1 MSSNPTDSDPFTNA
15 IFGSWSC
22 DYNDVPEGFHTEQL
36 AYTFHNQGAAP
47 GVPPPP
53 GYPQSCS
60 AQTQFD
66 FHVDGTSPT
75 LTAVYPKAPV
85 PFPAGFPGMV
95 VSSSDTVR
103 LLAEDNLMLCE
114 ITASTGP
121 DAFGFYRFMDL
132 YRNLAAPDGFSPF
145 APVYAAGATSKAAS
159 LRLSEGAGPITVQA
173 TDCAGLVRTW
183 NAPFK
188 VDSQF
193 PRLSINLPAGVV
205 TLPGG
210 EGISNF
216 TGLAGTAS
224 DDIGLARLEVQ
235 VQESG
240 TGRWWDGTAFI
251 ASGDPIRI
259 LLGETIE
266 PTTSWAFTSL
276 TQAPVPQQGATWNV
290 RVFATDFVGRSTQA
304 YSPIIVKPPVI
315 VSRVRPRGQV
325 DARGPKHGGFTN
337 PMSGTWT
344 ECQESVGRPARSPAL
359 AIALSHNSQGGRDS
373 VWGFGWS
380 TEHDQLLLV
389 RNSGV
394 ILWKDGGGSEFNFFP
409 PPPGAPDP
417 DTFLTP
423 VQSFTTLVVTARTPA
438 GKPSAAELRMKG
450 GDTTTFAVL
459 ADGFTLRPTGLV
471 DRNGNTV
478 TYTRDAQ
485 GRLTRA
491 QDVHGRRID
500 VTYAGGRVSQ
510 VAEETGRSV
519 TYAYDGAGNRI
530 SETGL
535 DGTTAYE
542 YDSAHRITAIVYPNE
557 SRRTMTY
564 DAKGRVLTEQ
574 DAGGVHRLTYA
585 YYPSSTVVM
594 DALGNATLYDATSLD
609 GLKRPSRVTDAGGGE
624 TAFVYDGAFNVA
636 SLTDPA
642 DRTTAFAYDA
652 RGNVL
657 SLTDPANGVTGFTYE
672 NVFDQ
677 PLTVTDPRA
686 NTTVLTYDGE
696 GNLTRVT
703 DPLARQTQLTYDAQ
717 GHVLT
722 VTDARLKTTAFTYDA
737 QGGLAAVTDPLS
749 RTTTLTRDPV
759 GRVTSSQDPAGKA
772 TRFQYDA
779 AGNLTRVTDEI
790 NGVTAYAYDPGRE
803 SRLLASVTDAKSQ
816 PTAFSYDPT
825 ARLTAVTNALG
836 QAKTFSYD
844 LKGNLAG
851 VTDPRG
857 QVTTFAYDT
866 RDRLTSKTTPEESV
880 TYAYDA
886 VGNLTSAQKGN
897 GIALS
902 FAYDALDRV
911 TQVVQTLQ
919 NGFTAAIGYAYDA
932 NGNRTA
938 MTTPWGNFSYAYDAM
953 NRLTFMSA
961 PGNQAFTFEYDEL
974 GRRTRLA
981 YPNGTEALYTYDDA
995 SQLTNIEFKS
1005 NGFTFGAAGYTYD
1018 AAGNRTSMTD
1028 VIGTHLYEYDGLH
1041 RLSRAEH
1048 PAGWPF
1054 PSQVETFSYDA
1065 VGNRLADDK
1074 VTGYQYNAAN
1084 RLLETSARTYAYDAA
1099 GNTTGM
1105 TDKLTNQTTAYAYGA
1120 DNLLENVTLP
1130 GSFVEFAYDALGRR
1144 VEKTIGSQTRFFIYD
1159 NEDILAV
1166 LDGSNNLITLFTH
1179 GPGID
1184 EPLAV
1189 KTGTSAYFAH
1199 ADGLGSVAAHTD
1211 ATGNPV
1217 ERIFYEVYGAPFFV
1231 DFRGGGQ
1238 APEPCSFTGSPYAYT
1253 AREWDCEFG
1262 MSGYRPRELDHFT
1275 GRFMQE
1281 DPIGIVGGINLF
1293 TYAANRPTLL
1303 TDPNGLASKRPD
1315 YYSLNFGLTPV
1326 GSLFGYSGQIT
1337 LDRFGQIYIAPIG
1350 VSAGISFPTSV
1361 SFVAGEI
1368 SDVSTA
1374 EFLNPTHSGH
1384 PAEQF
1389 FCKSAHRRVR
1399 ESELRNFLSG
1409 LSIALGGG
1417 VVGAYNR
1424 VTVPGTGFAH
1434 EVGFTLPQYG
1444 ITTQYTFPLPFKIP
1458 ILGWK
1463 PE

>member
-1 MSSNPTDSDPFTNA
+1 VGRAARVATLGAFLLNLPGPAWAAALPILGSVPGARFTA
-15 IFGSWSC
+15 PSLPAF
-22 DYNDVPEGFHTEQL
+22 VPR
-36 AYTFHNQGAAP
+36 A
-47 GVPPPP
+47 
-53 GYPQSCS
+53 
-60 AQTQFD
+60 
-66 FHVDGTSPT
+66 
-75 LTAVYPKAPV
+75 PKA
-85 PFPAGFPGMV
+85 
-95 VSSSDTVR
+95 
-103 LLAEDNLMLCE
+103 
-114 ITASTGP
+114 
-121 DAFGFYRFMDL
+121 
-132 YRNLAAPDGFSPF
+132 
-145 APVYAAGATSKAAS
+145 
-159 LRLSEGAGPITVQA
+159 
-173 TDCAGLVRTW
+173 
-183 NAPFK
+183 
-188 VDSQF
+188 
-193 PRLSINLPAGVV
+193 
-205 TLPGG
+205 
-210 EGISNF
+210 
-216 TGLAGTAS
+216 
-224 DDIGLARLEVQ
+224 
-235 VQESG
+235 
-240 TGRWWDGTAFI
+240 
-251 ASGDPIRI
+251 
-259 LLGETIE
+259 IE
-266 PTTSWAFTSL
+266 
-276 TQAPVPQQGATWNV
+276 
-290 RVFATDFVGRSTQA
+290 
-304 YSPIIVKPPVI
+304 
-315 VSRVRPRGQV
+315 RPR
-325 DARGPKHGGFTN
+325 
-337 PMSGTWT
+337 
-344 ECQESVGRPARSPAL
+344 
-359 AIALSHNSQGGRDS
+359 
-373 VWGFGWS
+373 
-380 TEHDQLLLV
+380 
-389 RNSGV
+389 
-394 ILWKDGGGSEFNFFP
+394 
-409 PPPGAPDP
+409 
-417 DTFLTP
+417 
-423 VQSFTTLVVTARTPA
+423 
-438 GKPSAAELRMKG
+438 
-450 GDTTTFAVL
+450 
-459 ADGFTLRPTGLV
+459 
-471 DRNGNTV
+471 
-478 TYTRDAQ
+478 
-485 GRLTRA
+485 
-491 QDVHGRRID
+491 
-500 VTYAGGRVSQ
+500 
-510 VAEETGRSV
+510 
-519 TYAYDGAGNRI
+519 
-530 SETGL
+530 
-535 DGTTAYE
+535 
-542 YDSAHRITAIVYPNE
+542 
-557 SRRTMTY
+557 
-564 DAKGRVLTEQ
+564 
-574 DAGGVHRLTYA
+574 
-585 YYPSSTVVM
+585 
-594 DALGNATLYDATSLD
+594 
-609 GLKRPSRVTDAGGGE
+609 LKRPSRVTDAGGGE
-624 TAFVYDGAFNVA
+624 TAFLYDGAFN
-636 SLTDPA
+636 
-642 DRTTAFAYDA
+642 
-652 RGNVL
+652 
-657 SLTDPANGVTGFTYE
+657 
-672 NVFDQ
+672 
-677 PLTVTDPRA
+677 
-686 NTTVLTYDGE
+686 
-696 GNLTRVT
+696 
-703 DPLARQTQLTYDAQ
+703 
-717 GHVLT
+717 
-722 VTDARLKTTAFTYDA
+722 
-737 QGGLAAVTDPLS
+737 
-749 RTTTLTRDPV
+749 
-759 GRVTSSQDPAGKA
+759 
-772 TRFQYDA
+772 

-1262 MSGYRPRELDHFT
+1262 MSGYRPRELDHST
-1275 GRFMQE
+1275 GRFLTE
-1281 DPIGIVGGINLF
+1281 DPIGITGGINQYSYAKNPVKFGDPFGLWAFQVAPGAGLLF
-1293 TYAANRPTLL
+1293 PVGGVGAQYGLAISYSKI
-1303 TDPNGLASKRPD
+1303 NGLQVAAFK
-1315 YYSLNFGLTPV
+1315 
-1326 GSLFGYSGQIT
+1326 SG
-1337 LDRFGQIYIAPIG
+1337 
-1350 VSAGISFPTSV
+1350 
-1361 SFVAGEI
+1361 
-1368 SDVSTA
+1368 
-1374 EFLNPTHSGH
+1374 
-1384 PAEQF
+1384 
-1389 FCKSAHRRVR
+1389 
-1399 ESELRNFLSG
+1399 ELRLGLGAYVGMGANFTVSPDAQSVTELSG
-1409 LSIALGGG
+1409 PYLGWAVDTPLLGGG
-1417 VVGAYNR
+1417 VQYSGIDSLTKSYSFSVGPGNVGAVY
-1424 VTVPGTGFAH
+1424 GTFG
-1434 EVGFTLPQYG
+1434 G
-1444 ITTQYTFPLPFKIP
+1444 IHVYRPWTIFRGKSSDSSAKAIECGKL
-1458 ILGWK
+1458 
-1463 PE
+1463 